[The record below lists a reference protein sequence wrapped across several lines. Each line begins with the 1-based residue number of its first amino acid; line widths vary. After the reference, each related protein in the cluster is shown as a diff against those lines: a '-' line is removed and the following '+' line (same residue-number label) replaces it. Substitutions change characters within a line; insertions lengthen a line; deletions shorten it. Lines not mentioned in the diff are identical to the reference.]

1 MNFHYLFTKRFWY
14 GYKSLWFYTTCVW
27 SPNPGPNLTAML
39 TLGGFGL
46 LALSALIQQL
56 GFGSIDPVV
65 LEIGK
70 AAFYTG
76 IGRAF
81 TQAEAEAKKVV

>member
-1 MNFHYLFTKRFWY
+1 MNPKFLTKHFWF
-14 GYKSLWFYTTCVW
+14 GYKSFTFYTTCLYT
-27 SPNPGPNLTAML
+27 PNPGPNLTAML

-46 LALSALIQQL
+46 LAVSALIQQL
-56 GFGSIDPVV
+56 GFGAIDPVV

-81 TQAEAEAKKVV
+81 TQAETEANKK

>member
-1 MNFHYLFTKRFWY
+1 MMKIKWLGKFGF
-14 GYKSLWFYTTCVW
+14 FYYITCIY
-27 SPNPGPNLTAML
+27 SQNPGPNLTAML

-46 LALSALIQQL
+46 LAVSALIQQL
-56 GFGSIDPVV
+56 GFGIIDPVV

-81 TQAEAEAKKVV
+81 TQAEAEVKKDGK

>member
-1 MNFHYLFTKRFWY
+1 MTCL
-14 GYKSLWFYTTCVW
+14 YT
-27 SPNPGPNLTAML
+27 PNPGPNVTAML

-46 LALSALIQQL
+46 LTVSLLIQQL
-56 GFGSIDPVV
+56 GFGNSDPVV

-76 IGRAF
+76 IGRAVA
-81 TQAEAEAKKVV
+81 QAEMEGNKK

>member
-1 MNFHYLFTKRFWY
+1 MFKHKPTGKI
-14 GYKSLWFYTTCVW
+14 KLWLYYTMCLYT
-27 SPNPGPNLTAML
+27 PNPGPNLTAML

-46 LALSALIQQL
+46 LAVSALLAQ
-56 GFGSIDPVV
+56 FGYGPMDPVV

-81 TQAEAEAKKVV
+81 TQVETDEKVARKKEK

>member
-1 MNFHYLFTKRFWY
+1 MKIKWFGHHSFWQY
-14 GYKSLWFYTTCVW
+14 ATCLWM
-27 SPNPGPNLTAML
+27 PNPGPNLTAML

-46 LALSALIQQL
+46 LGVSALLQQL
-56 GFGSIDPVV
+56 GYGLVDPVI
-65 LEIGK
+65 LELGK

-81 TQAEAEAKKVV
+81 TQAETEGKKG